1 MGLPTI
7 LGQLFLIA
15 SLAFLLT
22 YKWSSVFSS
31 EINTA
36 FSSVPGAAS
45 VHVDT
50 LVIYIF
56 SPTDPEYERNMR
68 FFIEHGMSAND
79 PCHYAIIV
87 QQTGRDLQQE
97 LPVLPLNAWYASSDP
112 SWPLFMLTCIHAVTV
127 QCEHISVATHT
138 SKLLRAD
145 ACTYIRLHSAL
156 CRPKEASSQH

>member
-1 MGLPTI
+1 MSAARHPLNDLLPAGSDFLADPGSIQRAWWSRKGRSMGLPTI

-36 FSSVPGAAS
+36 LSILPEAAS
-45 VHVDT
+45 VDVDT
-50 LVIYIF
+50 LVIYVF

-97 LPVLPLNAWYASSDP
+97 LPVLPSNAWCASHSH
-112 SWPLFMLTCIHAVTV
+112 SLAFC
-127 QCEHISVATHT
+127 
-138 SKLLRAD
+138 
-145 ACTYIRLHSAL
+145 RL
-156 CRPKEASSQH
+156 AST